1 MGELHR
7 VRCCLFWGPPTTRKP
22 EELRWGTHGSKVVN
36 LQDGTWYNFEEEI
49 GGGCTKLIETYAPKG
64 TKIEDFL
71 YDVVGLEKSEK
82 RQDIDDIITSTKK
95 ETIYDYQ
102 DESGKTIYQ
111 VVRYEPKTFRQR
123 QLINGKTV
131 WNLQGVSLLRFVYPI

>member
-82 RQDIDDIITSTKK
+82 RQDIDDI
-95 ETIYDYQ
+95 
-102 DESGKTIYQ
+102 
-111 VVRYEPKTFRQR
+111 
-123 QLINGKTV
+123 
-131 WNLQGVSLLRFVYPI
+131 LLRPKKKLYMIIKTSQVKRYTRLYDTNQKHLDNDN